1 MFAGLI
7 PPIQLIAPAGGGQ
20 ATADVR
26 QTLHLADRTILH
38 LARVDLRLKL
48 TITPD
53 TTEDIP
59 GEDLCQVLQE
69 FLMRDINGDDVVRL
83 SGSDLRTFIKV
94 CQGWRYADPADVP
107 HAEVPE
113 STTRDVLLTVPFHG
127 ASKGLLGYQK
137 FTDLIQP
144 MDRFRET
151 VLTANF
157 NFDAIADGEITAA
170 VLDVTLRTVPYRHLI
185 QGADVRYGF
194 MILPDQ
200 QTIEVPQV
208 GLSLHTIAV
217 CNEDYSHA
225 DYATVTVPEYSM
237 YSNVQR
243 EQLVMGWNAHCAT
256 SPDQHEGI
264 AAPEFFPLWYQS
276 RFGSPQWTARFAGQ
290 KAIFRTVNTNADDQR
305 LCYAQVWDSEELV
318 KRLRDRGGTIYN
330 EVNAM
335 KAQYGSKNRARVAS
349 GDSAVANRMDR
360 MLSQKLYRGK

>member
-7 PPIQLIAPAGGGQ
+7 PPIQLISPAGGGQ

-48 TITPD
+48 TITPHETNDD
-53 TTEDIP
+53 TGNT
-59 GEDLCQVLQE
+59 LCRVLTE
-69 FLMRDINGDDVVRL
+69 FLMRDINGDDVIRL
-83 SGSDLRTFIKV
+83 SGNDLRTFIKT
-94 CQGWRYADPADVP
+94 CQGWRYADPTTIAGGG
-107 HAEVPE
+107 AQ
-113 STTRDVLLTVPFHG
+113 TTRDVLLTVPFHG

-157 NFDAIADGEITAA
+157 NFAALNGTVDAAILE
-170 VLDVTLRTVPYRHLI
+170 VTLRTVPYRHLI

-194 MILPDQ
+194 VDLPDQ

-208 GLSLHTIAV
+208 GLSLHTIAMV
-217 CNEDYSHA
+217 NTDQNHA
-225 DYATVTVPEYSM
+225 DYATVTVPEYSL

-264 AAPEFFPLWYQS
+264 GEPEFLPLLYQS
-276 RFGSPQWTARFAGQ
+276 RFGSPQWSMRFAGQ
-290 KAIFRTVNTNADDQR
+290 KAIFRTVNTNATLQR
-305 LCYAQVWDSEELV
+305 LGYCQLWDTEELV

-335 KAQYGSKNRARVAS
+335 KSQYASKNRSRVAS
-349 GDSAVANRMDR
+349 GDQGVANRMDR
-360 MLSQKLYRGK
+360 MLSQKLYRK